1 MTDLVPLLANPTA
14 IVGTTGAG
22 KTFTAKGAIEKLL
35 ELARRVVIVDP
46 TGAWWGLR
54 SGADG
59 DPDGGYPVTIFGG
72 DHADIPIAAD
82 HGATIA
88 EAIATREV
96 QAIVDVSEMTANE
109 KTRFLTDFLQ
119 TLYARNK
126 AALHLVVDE
135 ADEVCPQNPMPDE
148 RRLSGAFDKIVR
160 RGRIKGFRPLMIT
173 QRPAVLHK
181 NVLSQIGTLIALKLT
196 SPQDRKAIED
206 WVKGNADA
214 GEARAVMQSLPTLD
228 RGEGWV
234 WSPADGVLERRRFP
248 AIATFDSSRT
258 PAEGE
263 APVEPALTAVD
274 VAALREVMTHDDAS
288 GFPKS
293 ATHDK
298 SAPAAAD
305 LEAAEQRGYRHGF
318 DEGYREGRNDGSRS
332 AAHTQLVRIVD
343 SLVGAAMLNGDAD
356 ALNDALSRMRAIKI
370 ETRSPDRAK
379 IAHQGPEKT
388 STKPAPSGGNGLDR
402 GQAGQKSSS
411 DDPLRQAVR
420 QREKN
425 RHLRAAI
432 EQLATGLT
440 GPQLTILQ
448 ALAWWRHKG
457 HETPSRPQIAAIAGW
472 KANSSH
478 LKNRLSEL
486 STMGLVEYPEPKRV
500 RLTVAGIEAAPSP
513 DTSRSMVDGIRAVLT
528 GPQLAIFNALLPHG
542 TSPCTRSEIANACGW
557 DPGSS
562 HLKNRLS
569 ELSTMQIVH
578 YPAPRVV
585 ALEGWIF
592 EGGPQ

>member
-1 MTDLVPLLANPTA
+1 MTDLVPLLTHPTA

-22 KTFTAKGAIEKLL
+22 KTFAAKGAVEQLL
-35 ELARRVVIVDP
+35 ELQRRVVIIDP

-59 DPDGGYPVTIFGG
+59 DPDSGFPVTIFGG
-72 DHADIPIAAD
+72 DHADVPLAPTAEA
-82 HGATIA
+82 GKALALAIA
-88 EAIATREV
+88 EREV
-96 QAIVDVSEMTANE
+96 QAIIDVSDMTGGE
-109 KTRFLTDFLQ
+109 KNRFLIPFLEH
-119 TLYARNK
+119 LYAKNR

-135 ADEVCPQNPMPDE
+135 ADEVAAQRPADGEQ
-148 RRLSGAFDKIVR
+148 RLLGAFDKIVR

-196 SPQDRKAIED
+196 SPQDRTAIED

-234 WSPADGVLERRRFP
+234 WSPADNVLERRRFP
-248 AIATFDSSRT
+248 AIETFDSSRT
-258 PAEGE
+258 PGDGDAV
-263 APVEPALTAVD
+263 VEPALTAVD
-274 VAALREVMTHDDAS
+274 VAALREAMVVRNPPSET
-288 GFPKS
+288 GEKIN
-293 ATHDK
+293 TTI
-298 SAPAAAD
+298 AAAD
-305 LEAAEQRGYRHGF
+305 LEAAEQRGYRRGF
-318 DEGYREGRNDGSRS
+318 DEGYREGRNDGGRS
-332 AAHTQLVRIVD
+332 AAHSQIVRVVE
-343 SLVGAAMLNGDAD
+343 SLAGAAMLNGDAD
-356 ALNDALSRMRAIKI
+356 ALNDALVRMKAIEIDTK
-370 ETRSPDRAK
+370 SPDRAK
-379 IAHQGPEKT
+379 VVHREPEKT
-388 STKPAPSGGNGLDR
+388 STKPAPSRGNGLDPVPN
-402 GQAGQKSSS
+402 GQKSSTGAR
-411 DDPLRQAVR
+411 DNYTAAQLENRRQS
-420 QREKN
+420 
-425 RHLRAAI
+425 AI
-432 EQLATGLT
+432 LDRLATGLT
-440 GPQLTILQ
+440 GPQQTILQ

-457 HETPSRPQIAAIAGW
+457 HTAPLRPQIAAIAGW

-500 RLTVAGIEAAPSP
+500 RLTDAGIAAAPAP
-513 DTSRSMVDGIRAVLT
+513 DTGLSLEEDIRAVLT
-528 GPQLAIFNALLPHG
+528 NPQLAIFNALLPHG
-542 TSPCTRSEIANACGW
+542 TKPRTRSEIARACGW

-569 ELSTMQIVH
+569 ELSTMQIVT

-592 EGGPQ
+592 EEPRT